1 MMNAAAMI
9 RMTAPLVRYSQ
20 AVLSRLSR
28 LVNWIAVPPQPAPCA
43 HTTMGD
49 PTATTTAS
57 TSAVHIATGL
67 AGWWEG
73 LPWVITCLLRCG
85 RGNPRWRPCRGI
97 HNVARADPLTLAGI
111 GAGNEVAVHR
121 PSRCGGTGVPRM
133 RVRRPGGRVGW
144 RDPGAG
150 CGRPGF
156 GGGPERAARETA

>member
-28 LVNWIAVPPQPAPCA
+28 LVNWIAVPPHPAPCA

-73 LPWVITCLLRCG
+73 MPWVITCLLRCG

-97 HNVARADPLTLAGI
+97 HNVARADPHTDAGI
-111 GAGNEVAVHR
+111 GAGSEGVVHR
-121 PSRCGGTGVPRM
+121 PSQ
-133 RVRRPGGRVGW
+133 GGRDRRAEDARQASG
-144 RDPGAG
+144 RDGAAQAPDTG
-150 CGRPGF
+150 DQGSETGR
-156 GGGPERAARETA
+156 